1 MKFIRG
7 NEGSHPNFLAYSLN
21 LLMSEGELLE
31 VLPNHTFDHIIYTDS
46 VTEHWADGR
55 GGADK
60 THSIRIIV
68 DNEILW
74 IHQLLCRA
82 TGYINYDIID
92 LENNLFD
99 LYHQEKRLQ
108 NNVIIGIFGKDFA
121 MAKKQ
126 YERGNK
132 KQILE
137 FMYKEKVFGK
147 YLPNEYRM
155 AVFDNPPKDIYL
167 FPFSAFYTFDQ
178 FDSHIQNILPNR
190 NKSICLKLHE
200 QFLSNVKNTPKSIKK
215 SGSILYKT
223 WVDYTKDQIGLSEGT
238 QLVLNKQV

>member
-126 YERGNK
+126 YENGNK

-147 YLPNEYRM
+147 YLLGRFNEYSM

-190 NKSICLKLHE
+190 DKSICLKLHD
-200 QFLSNVKNTPKSIKK
+200 QFLSNVKNTPESIKK

-223 WVDYTKDQIGLSEGT
+223 WQEYIG
-238 QLVLNKQV
+238 

>member
-1 MKFIRG
+1 MQFIKG
-7 NEGSHPNFLAYSLN
+7 NEGSHTNFLCYSLN
-21 LLMSEGELLE
+21 LLLCERELLE
-31 VLPNHTFDHIIYTDS
+31 VLPNQTFDHIVYPNS
-46 VTEHWADGR
+46 VKKEFDRSMYGWPDN
-55 GGADK
+55 K
-60 THSIRIIV
+60 HSIRIIV
-68 DNEILW
+68 DDVILW

-82 TGYINYDIID
+82 TGYVNMDIID

-99 LYHQEKRLQ
+99 LYQQEKKLK
-108 NNVIIGIFGKDFA
+108 NNVIIGIFGKDFN

-126 YERGNK
+126 YEKGNK

-147 YLPNEYRM
+147 YLPEGFSM

-190 NKSICLKLHE
+190 DKSICLKLHD
-200 QFLSNVKNTPKSIKK
+200 QFLSNVKNTPESIKK

-223 WVDYTKDQIGLSEGT
+223 WQEYIG
-238 QLVLNKQV
+238 